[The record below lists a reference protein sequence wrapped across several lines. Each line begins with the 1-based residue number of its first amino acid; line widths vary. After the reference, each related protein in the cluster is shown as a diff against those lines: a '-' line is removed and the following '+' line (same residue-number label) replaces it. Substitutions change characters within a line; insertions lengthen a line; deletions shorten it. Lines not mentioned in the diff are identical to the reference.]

1 MLRIIMHFFNNN
13 DINNFICENEIKILY
28 IILISILLS
37 HITLFIINLF
47 YLKNI
52 KNKAFQID
60 ETIL

>member
-13 DINNFICENEIKILY
+13 DINNFIYENEIKILY

-60 ETIL
+60 